1 MASLNAFLGPRNV
14 LIALKRVYLTRMWG
28 MDLDPTCSF
37 SLSAKFDKTYPQGVH
52 LGAESYVAFDAAILS
67 HDFTRGIYAHTR
79 IGKRCF
85 IGARSIIL
93 PGVEIGDECVIGSG
107 SVVVENVPPRC
118 VVAGNP
124 ARIIRK
130 DISVGRFG
138 QFK

>member
-1 MASLNAFLGPRNV
+1 
-14 LIALKRVYLTRMWG
+14 MWG

-67 HDFTRGIYAHTR
+67 HDFTRRIYAHTR